1 MKSKKQLSVL
11 LICSMMLSVFA
22 GNVFADETYESNP
35 DEGTVIEETEATE
48 VIETSEEPEVTET
61 EVTESEVF
69 EESRISEE
77 TFLSEETCLGE
88 ETCLS
93 EESLLSE
100 ETLFSEELP
109 EEAEVTDDVEEIE
122 DVDVEA
128 GSVKIDENNF
138 PCIYIRRVAY
148 NADSDGNGYLSQ
160 TEMDAVTKIEVPDD
174 YVTDLKGIEYFQNV
188 SMIWFFHLD
197 MESVDFSNMKNLR
210 SASITVVSDTAT
222 ISFSGCSEMRSIF
235 INGAGLK
242 NLNVTGCSELTSL
255 HLNYCTDLKSLDLR
269 ACNKLEQLECT
280 NSGLSTLKITGCPLK
295 YLDCSNTALTSL
307 DLTGMNNLQRLCID
321 HTSIGEI
328 DVSGAPAIRTIYL
341 NIEPSALGNGVM
353 EITDDSEEYL
363 FRYSYGLTVKG
374 GFWSPSWISCS
385 DVTSGS
391 ATITWAPVSS
401 AEGYQVWRSKN
412 RDSGFVCI
420 YSGSST
426 SKESTSLS
434 ADTEYYYKVRAYRTV
449 GGKKVYSDY
458 CETLSLTTIPA
469 PQITTAVVVTP
480 EKVKLG
486 WTSIRGA
493 SGYELVSF
501 DGYEPEAGTQVG
513 YFETSATVNVTLVA
527 GNYAVRAYKIK
538 NGKKIYGTLSN
549 TITLVAPHYPYISS
563 ISEVGRNQLTL
574 TWNRQP
580 SGINVEVW
588 RSINRTDGYICLG
601 RYSGN
606 KKVSTNLRPGTTYYY
621 KIRAYKIVNSYKVY
635 TEYCDPIEVT
645 TMQVPKITDIM
656 VLSSTKFMISWTP
669 ISGADDYE
677 IRYMDDRWGG
687 ERVYLSLVDNVC
699 TATIDLTRANQGNY
713 VVYPFITVN
722 GQRVYGNGS
731 RPVRFVRNSVPSN
744 VNIINIGRDNM
755 TIVWDKETENYGAY
769 TYYEVWRSKSP
780 SSGFVCLGRYSNTM
794 KVSTNL
800 SPNTTYYYKVRAYS
814 FVYDESGTVHRYY
827 TDYSNVVSG
836 TTKK

>member
-1 MKSKKQLSVL
+1 M
-11 LICSMMLSVFA
+11 
-22 GNVFADETYESNP
+22 
-35 DEGTVIEETEATE
+35 
-48 VIETSEEPEVTET
+48 
-61 EVTESEVF
+61 
-69 EESRISEE
+69 
-77 TFLSEETCLGE
+77 
-88 ETCLS
+88 
-93 EESLLSE
+93 LSE

-138 PCIYIRRVAY
+138 PCTYIRRVAY

-242 NLNVTGCSELTSL
+242 DLNVTGCSELTAL

-269 ACNKLEQLECT
+269 TCNKLEQLECT
-280 NSGLSTLKITGCPLK
+280 DSGLSTLKITGCPLE

-307 DLTGMNNLQRLCID
+307 DLTGMNNLKWLCID
-321 HTSIGEI
+321 HTSISEI

-353 EITDDSEEYL
+353 EVTDDSEEYL

-426 SKESTSLS
+426 SKKSTSLS

-469 PQITTAVVVTP
+469 PKITTAVVVTP

-501 DGYEPEAGTQVG
+501 NGYEPEAGTQVG

-549 TITLVAPHYPYISS
+549 TITLVIPNYPYFSS

-574 TWNRQP
+574 TWDRQP

-588 RSINRTDGYICLG
+588 RSINRTDYICLG

-621 KIRAYKIVNSYKVY
+621 KIRAY
-635 TEYCDPIEVT
+635 
-645 TMQVPKITDIM
+645 
-656 VLSSTKFMISWTP
+656 
-669 ISGADDYE
+669 
-677 IRYMDDRWGG
+677 
-687 ERVYLSLVDNVC
+687 
-699 TATIDLTRANQGNY
+699 
-713 VVYPFITVN
+713 
-722 GQRVYGNGS
+722 
-731 RPVRFVRNSVPSN
+731 
-744 VNIINIGRDNM
+744 
-755 TIVWDKETENYGAY
+755 
-769 TYYEVWRSKSP
+769 YY
-780 SSGFVCLGRYSNTM
+780 F
-794 KVSTNL
+794 
-800 SPNTTYYYKVRAYS
+800 
-814 FVYDESGTVHRYY
+814 YDESGKIHRIYSS
-827 TDYSNVVSG
+827 YSNIVSV